1 MIVGIVTS
9 GQNQGVCFGQGLG
22 LLCFALFYSRA
33 LSISIHIY
41 IYIHTYIHIYI
52 YACTRTHAAYIPI
65 YTHRHMLCQGCRVVG
80 IGFRA
85 VEALDFRV

>member
-33 LSISIHIY
+33 LSISIHTYIY
-41 IYIHTYIHIYI
+41 IYIRMHTHARSIHTYIH
-52 YACTRTHAAYIPI
+52 TQTHVVS
-65 YTHRHMLCQGCRVVG
+65 RV
-80 IGFRA
+80 
-85 VEALDFRV
+85 